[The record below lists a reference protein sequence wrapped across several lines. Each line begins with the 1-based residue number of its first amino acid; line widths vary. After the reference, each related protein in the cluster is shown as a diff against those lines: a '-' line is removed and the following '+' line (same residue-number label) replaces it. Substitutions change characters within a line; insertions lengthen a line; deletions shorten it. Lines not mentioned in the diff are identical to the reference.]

1 MTDILDRPR
10 TAPAKA
16 RSAAPAGVS
25 PSKANVAMAL
35 TRLGLGWLFLW
46 AFLDK
51 TFGLGFATERADAW
65 VNGGSPTYGYLT
77 FGSSGPFASA
87 FQSIGGAGWADWLF
101 MLGLLGLGVALL
113 LGIGLRVAAITGSV
127 LVLLM
132 WLAAL
137 PPETNPILTYH
148 PIYALLLW
156 AYAWSDNGTVLGAGA
171 AWQQTRLVQTSP
183 WLR

>member
-1 MTDILDRPR
+1 V
-10 TAPAKA
+10 A
-16 RSAAPAGVS
+16 AGVS
-25 PSKANVAMAL
+25 QSRAAITLAL

-77 FGSSGPFASA
+77 FGSSGPFAGV
-87 FQSIGGAGWADWLF
+87 FQSIAGAGWADWLF
-101 MLGLLGLGVALL
+101 MIGLLGLGVALL
-113 LGIGLRVAAITGSV
+113 LGVGLRVAAVSGTI
-127 LVLLM
+127 LVLGM

-148 PIYALLLW
+148 PLYTLLLL
-156 AYAWSDNGTVLGAGA
+156 AYAWSDNGRQLGLGGP
-171 AWQQTRLVQTSP
+171 WQRTTLVQRLP

>member
-1 MTDILDRPR
+1 MADIIDRPR
-10 TAPAKA
+10 TAKSVRRTAP
-16 RSAAPAGVS
+16 PAGAS
-25 PSKANVAMAL
+25 PIRASQALAL

-87 FQSIGGAGWADWLF
+87 FQSIAGAGWADWLF

-113 LGIGLRVAAITGSV
+113 LGIGLRVAAVTGSV

-137 PPETNPILTYH
+137 PPETNPFLTYH
-148 PIYALLLW
+148 VLYALLLW
-156 AYAWSDNGTVLGAGA
+156 AYAFSDNGTVLGAGA
-171 AWQQTRLVQTSP
+171 GWQRTRLVQSNP